1 MIIDFTDVPVV
12 FDGDTLTIEDNRY
25 SYGEQRF
32 VTSHSVYCKGELL
45 LLSIQSVRIV
55 PVLFLQERR
64 RNMNNE
70 PTSRKSQ
77 TDWQR
82 LDLMSDEDL
91 DLSDCPEITPEMFAK
106 AIVRRGGLP
115 AKKAKAQ
122 VTLRVDTDVLN
133 WFKSQGRGYQTQINQ
148 LLRAYMEAHQ

>member
-1 MIIDFTDVPVV
+1 
-12 FDGDTLTIEDNRY
+12 
-25 SYGEQRF
+25 
-32 VTSHSVYCKGELL
+32 
-45 LLSIQSVRIV
+45 
-55 PVLFLQERR
+55 
-64 RNMNNE
+64 MNNE
-70 PTSRKSQ
+70 PTSSKSQ

-115 AKKAKAQ
+115 TKKAKAQ

-133 WFKSQGRGYQTQINQ
+133 WFKSQGKGYQTQINQ